1 MENWHKANDVYYG
14 EPVVIENTWDGGWY
28 PIYYAQYGYSWDYN
42 NYKGWF
48 VNFRNPYNFT

>member
-14 EPVVIENTWDGGWY
+14 KPVDMENTWDGGWY
-28 PIYYAQYGYSWDYN
+28 PIYFAQYGYSWDYN

-48 VNFRNPYNFT
+48 VNFRNPYNHT